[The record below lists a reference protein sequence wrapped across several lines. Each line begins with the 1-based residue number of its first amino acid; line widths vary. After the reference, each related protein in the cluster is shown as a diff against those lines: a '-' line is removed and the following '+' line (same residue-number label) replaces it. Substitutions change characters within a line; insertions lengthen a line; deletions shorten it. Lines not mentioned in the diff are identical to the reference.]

1 MENKEFDKFIREA
14 AKEEQ
19 EVPSFLEWG
28 NMIIP
33 VKKKRRVVP
42 FWFVLV
48 FIGAV
53 GVASVWW
60 VVGNRRDASSALTED
75 AAPIDKGDVGSTGG
89 GERGTTTVPKH
100 LEGAFYAWLNDD
112 CIDTP
117 GSPGTENTDVASIAE
132 QRDTATGQ
140 IGGPVNPANPSL
152 TASSANV
159 QATSASTTVGSAA
172 SGTHPPAGEKKKSDR
187 ISGADDFIT
196 DLPTAGRAELEPT
209 AVEVQQQS
217 EAERAENLPTSV
229 KNKAPSVTNLAL
241 MTPRSPRL
249 ALPQAMEL
257 LGSIQSLPPSA
268 KTSRRSFYIGVG
280 TNTYRN
286 LGEANAVSSANFGL
300 TSLGQSFSFGWIQPA
315 KGMVNL
321 TLGLTYNGLH
331 HYYEGTQD
339 LGYENDFEAGQRI
352 KRERIVRHNN
362 RIHLLQL
369 DAGVHSAFN
378 LGSRWDAFVWF
389 RLSPGWNLRSSG
401 RLLLD
406 NRDDVLVLEESAAP
420 SDLIVSAT
428 VSAGLNYWLNER
440 AAFVLRP
447 SYTRHLSAFALS
459 DKLEAKVKPE
469 VIDLCIGVH
478 LRLKR

>member
-1 MENKEFDKFIREA
+1 MENKEFDKFIRQA

-19 EVPSFLEWG
+19 EVPAFLDWG
-28 NMIIP
+28 NMNIP

-42 FWFVLV
+42 FWFVLFSV
-48 FIGAV
+48 ALVGA
-53 GVASVWW
+53 ASVWW
-60 VVGNRRDASSALTED
+60 MLDH
-75 AAPIDKGDVGSTGG
+75 
-89 GERGTTTVPKH
+89 RGTTSEGLAETGASGDGEMESSGTAMRRTTSVPKH
-100 LEGAFYAWLNDD
+100 LQRAFSAWLNND
-112 CIDTP
+112 CIDTS

-140 IGGPVNPANPSL
+140 IGGSVNTANPSL
-152 TASSANV
+152 TASSANLET
-159 QATSASTTVGSAA
+159 ASASTTVGSVV

-196 DLPTAGRAELEPT
+196 DLPTTGRVEREQTELEVPQT
-209 AVEVQQQS
+209 S
-217 EAERAENLPTSV
+217 ETERAESLPTGV

-241 MTPRSPRL
+241 IASRSPRL

-257 LGSIQSLPPSA
+257 VGSIRPLPPSA
-268 KTSRRSFYIGVG
+268 KVSRRSFYIDAGM
-280 TNTYRN
+280 NTYRN
-286 LGEANAVSSANFGL
+286 LGEANAVSSTQFGL
-300 TSLGQSFSFGWIQPA
+300 ASLGQSFSFGWIQPA
-315 KGMVNL
+315 KGKVNL

-339 LGYENDFEAGQRI
+339 LGYENDFERGQRI

-369 DAGVHSAFN
+369 EAGVHSAFS

-406 NRDDVLVLEESAAP
+406 NRDDVLVLEATSAP
-420 SDLIVSAT
+420 RNLIVSAT
-428 VSAGLNYWLNER
+428 VSAGLNYWLTER
-440 AAFVLRP
+440 TALVFRP
-447 SYTRHLSAFALS
+447 SYTRHITAFAVS
-459 DKLEAKVKPE
+459 DKLDVEVQPE
-469 VIDLCIGVH
+469 LIDVCFGLQF
-478 LRLKR
+478 RLTR